1 MFGSPNRLTK
11 PKRRRPLLTAAG
23 RAGPRR
29 LFLLT
34 LAAGSVIGLG
44 AIAMTRGI
52 NASSISVDARRR
64 GVDPLPG
71 GFLSSPEQDAV
82 AFHADTQAAATAL
95 SERRSS
101 TPPLSPSVRLVDGK
115 LQPDP
120 DVAAKRPPRPP
131 PPPPLASSSP
141 PPPVYPAPVV
151 IPAVA
156 RINVP
161 STAAAPASPTPAM
174 KVQYSQAQQSRNDS
188 QQRLYDQQMKDLIDQ
203 WSGRPPQT
211 DVVLPPPD
219 SRNDPSS
226 TSSSQAAPSR
236 PADLPGIQSVSNRQ
250 DIGGQ
255 ILVPAGRG
263 IYAHPILKLSS
274 DTGGPVVLQA
284 DSGLIAGDRLVG
296 SFTQQGNRLVIKI
309 DNVIH
314 HGEPISASGF
324 VVSPDTKE
332 AGVASDVDQNLLS
345 RFVLPAAAAFVQ
357 GLGSAIA
364 TTSNSVAVLS
374 PLGGATTSTNL
385 NLNQQLGVAAGVAAS
400 NVGSTLNAAAPKGP
414 TVTLDAGVTVGVM
427 FLSNVTS
434 IGNR

>member
-1 MFGSPNRLTK
+1 MLGSR
-11 PKRRRPLLTAAG
+11 KRPVKSKRTRPLLTAAG

-29 LFLLT
+29 LLLLT
-34 LAAGSVIGLG
+34 IAAGSIVGLG
-44 AIAMTRGI
+44 AVAMTRGI
-52 NASSISVDARRR
+52 NASSVSADARRR

-71 GFLSSPEQDAV
+71 GFLTSPEQDAV
-82 AFHADTQAAATAL
+82 AFHADTKAAETAL
-95 SERRSS
+95 IERRSS

-115 LQPDP
+115 LQSESDASIRRVPTGP
-120 DVAAKRPPRPP
+120 PPRP
-131 PPPPLASSSP
+131 LANAAP
-141 PPPVYPAPVV
+141 PPPVYPPPIV

-156 RINVP
+156 RVVEPP
-161 STAAAPASPTPAM
+161 SNPPASPKPQATQ
-174 KVQYSQAQQSRNDS
+174 VQYQQAQQSRNDA
-188 QQRLYDQQMKDLIDQ
+188 QQRNYDQQMKDLLDQ
-203 WSGRPPQT
+203 WAARPPHT
-211 DVVLPPPD
+211 DVVLPPPEN
-219 SRNDPSS
+219 RGDPASPGS
-226 TSSSQAAPSR
+226 PQTTPSR
-236 PADLPGIQSVSNRQ
+236 APDLPGIQSVSNRQ
-250 DIGGQ
+250 DAGGQ

-284 DSGLIAGDRLVG
+284 DSGLIAGDRLIG

-345 RFVLPAAAAFVQ
+345 RFILPAAAAFVQ

-364 TTSNSVAVLS
+364 TTSNTAAVLS
-374 PLGGATTSTNL
+374 PFGGATTSTNL
-385 NLNQQLGVAAGVAAS
+385 NINQQLGVAAGVAAS
-400 NVGSTLNAAAPKGP
+400 NIGSTLNAAAPRGP

-427 FLSNVTS
+427 FLSNVVS
-434 IGNR
+434 RGNR